1 MDESTTALLG
11 DAYDGGV
18 AGSGSVQV
26 AAIKGEPPPPIM
38 RGKTTLGILIVT
50 GIAVSWVGATQA
62 SKSAYTAKAGSFH
75 APFFSM

>member
-26 AAIKGEPPPPIM
+26 VAIKGETPPRM
-38 RGKTTLGILIVT
+38 RGKTTLGILIVIGFLAT
-50 GIAVSWVGATQA
+50 FAVLLTLA
-62 SKSAYTAKAGSFH
+62 S
-75 APFFSM
+75 